1 MSKDWKGN
9 SNSLHAAIAAHRG
22 GGKSMRQEDDFYAT
36 DPKALEMLLDH
47 CSVFLYDLLESCKF
61 NNTNRHYATYLF
73 GYKSHFAPSIW
84 ECACGNGNLYRI
96 LRDRGYNCI
105 YSDIKDRSTREHNLQ
120 FKDMLN
126 VDFLQTRDWVYPSK
140 YNVAV
145 ILTNPPYS
153 LATEFIEHALDILP
167 DGGLYIAFMN
177 IGYLAGQKRWQR
189 VYRFGTLREVYV
201 FSKRVEV
208 WKNGEPPKDK
218 CGSIANY
225 AWYVFQKGY
234 KGQPTLYW
242 L

>member
-9 SNSLHAAIAAHRG
+9 SNSLHAAIAAHR

-47 CSVFLYDLLESCKF
+47 YSEWLSKEL
-61 NNTNRHYATYLF
+61 NRCQQWERRY
-73 GYKSHFAPSIW
+73 IW
-84 ECACGNGNLYRI
+84 ECACGTGNLSKVLESRNYWV
-96 LRDRGYNCI
+96 LSTDKVHRGYGAFG
-105 YSDIKDRSTREHNLQ
+105 S
-120 FKDMLN
+120 F
-126 VDFLQTRDWVYPSK
+126 DFLKTDADSELQI
-140 YNVAV
+140 

-189 VYRFGTLREVYV
+189 VYQFGTLREVYV

>member
-36 DPKALEMLLDH
+36 DPKALRMLIEDG
-47 CSVFLYDLLESCKF
+47 CSDWL
-61 NNTNRHYATYLF
+61 N
-73 GYKSHFAPSIW
+73 SHFTRVQRRHAPIW
-84 ECACGNGNLYRI
+84 ECACGNGSLASI
-96 LRDRGYNCI
+96 LKFSKGGFEVIATDLKDRGYGI
-105 YSDIKDRSTREHNLQ
+105 SGK
-120 FKDMLN
+120 
-126 VDFLQTRDWVYPSK
+126 DFLQMDADWLYHNTFYK
-140 YNVAV
+140 IDT

-167 DGGLYIAFMN
+167 YGGLYIAFMN

-189 VYRFGTLREVYV
+189 VYQFGTLREVYV
-201 FSKRVEV
+201 FSKRMEV